1 MKRQTIRLL
10 GFSARQGVYDM
21 HNHYMTLINQQYL
34 LAAADALRNQDAFL
48 IAQLG
53 LANIDQITAEK
64 LKSVSID
71 RLSCLT
77 NFRGTLL
84 DVHVNVHNLAM
95 FLGFANG
102 KIVEDDLITQAIR
115 AGMRQPMLE
124 ELKGIGR
131 REFTARRSR
140 MGLPDHTRGRIEMLN
155 EEQELLVLKTWNQ
168 LAGITDPLERYL
180 ALHSATGIELDQA
193 YTTIKQLA

>member
-1 MKRQTIRLL
+1 
-10 GFSARQGVYDM
+10 M